1 MKEIS
6 LIKHAK
12 GALGLRV
19 FGLGPNLKPTNG
31 LIKLQKLLDNNAFW
45 AKDRTINDL
54 KKCLANS
61 DVVISLWVGKEIVGF
76 GRALTD
82 GIYRGVLWDIVID
95 QNHQGKG
102 FGTLI
107 VKNLLSSK
115 KIKNTKELSFLE
127 AELITGKT
135 HQIRKHCYELGFPIV
150 GDKKYFFSVSVNR
163 ATKFFCIIV
172 SSICIPTVLGS
183 KPILTPSPKID
194 PLLTQLVTKIN
205 NIMRNF
211 LIIF

>member
-1 MKEIS
+1 MKEIF

-19 FGLGPNLKPTNG
+19 FGLVPNLMPTNG
-31 LIKLQKLLDNNAFW
+31 LNKLQNLLDRNAFW
-45 AKDRTINDL
+45 AKSRTINDL

-61 DVVISLWVGKEIVGF
+61 DIVISLWVNNEMVGF

-107 VKNLLSSK
+107 VKNLLSSE
-115 KIKNTKELSFLE
+115 KIKNTKKIYLMTTNKKLFYSQLDFKEVTCQNL
-127 AELITGKT
+127 LIRE
-135 HQIRKHCYELGFPIV
+135 I
-150 GDKKYFFSVSVNR
+150 
-163 ATKFFCIIV
+163 
-172 SSICIPTVLGS
+172 
-183 KPILTPSPKID
+183 
-194 PLLTQLVTKIN
+194 
-205 NIMRNF
+205 
-211 LIIF
+211 

>member
-6 LIKHAK
+6 LIKHSK

-19 FGLGPNLKPTNG
+19 FGLGPNFKPTNG
-31 LIKLQKLLDNNAFW
+31 LIKLKKLLDNNAFW
-45 AKDRTINDL
+45 AKNRTLNDL

-61 DVVISLWVGKEIVGF
+61 DVIVSLWVGSEIVGF

-115 KIKNTKELSFLE
+115 NIKNTKKIYLMTTNKKLFYSQFDLKEVTSQDL
-127 AELITGKT
+127 LIRE
-135 HQIRKHCYELGFPIV
+135 I
-150 GDKKYFFSVSVNR
+150 
-163 ATKFFCIIV
+163 
-172 SSICIPTVLGS
+172 
-183 KPILTPSPKID
+183 
-194 PLLTQLVTKIN
+194 
-205 NIMRNF
+205 
-211 LIIF
+211 

>member
-1 MKEIS
+1 MKGIS
-6 LIKHAK
+6 LINHSK
-12 GALGLRV
+12 GAWGLRL

-31 LIKLQKLLDNNAFW
+31 LNKLQKLLDRNAFW
-45 AKDRTINDL
+45 AQSRTINDL

-61 DVVISLWVGKEIVGF
+61 DVIVSLWAGAEIVGF

-115 KIKNTKELSFLE
+115 KIKNTKKIYLMTTNKKLFYSQFDLKEVTSQDL
-127 AELITGKT
+127 LIRE
-135 HQIRKHCYELGFPIV
+135 I
-150 GDKKYFFSVSVNR
+150 
-163 ATKFFCIIV
+163 
-172 SSICIPTVLGS
+172 
-183 KPILTPSPKID
+183 
-194 PLLTQLVTKIN
+194 
-205 NIMRNF
+205 
-211 LIIF
+211 